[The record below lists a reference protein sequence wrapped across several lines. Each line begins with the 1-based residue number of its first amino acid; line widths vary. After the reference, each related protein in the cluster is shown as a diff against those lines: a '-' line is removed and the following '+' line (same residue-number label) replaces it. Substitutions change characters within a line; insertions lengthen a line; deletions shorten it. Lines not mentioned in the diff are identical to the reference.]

1 MENQSERS
9 RKELQPTGKR
19 SRKAKKKDELTQA
32 IRKSAK
38 ESLKIKGHHYTVET
52 IQLSVQQVIESEN
65 SYRGVATTMK
75 LLSQSF
81 LSQTPHYSSI
91 KKWVGRIGL
100 TELKREKEKR
110 KDWIFIVDLTLEL
123 GREKAIVI
131 YGISEQVWRE
141 KVLEEGRGLKHT
153 DGEILEI
160 KITEIATGEWI
171 KKTLEDLTIKTGIPR
186 QILGDHGSNLKKGIE
201 LYRKNHPEVI
211 YTYDVTHGMANL
223 LKKELVSS
231 EIYQKFLSDCRQCRQ
246 ELQQTE
252 LAFLAPPSQ
261 RSLRSLF

>member
-1 MENQSERS
+1 M
-9 RKELQPTGKR
+9 
-19 SRKAKKKDELTQA
+19 
-32 IRKSAK
+32 
-38 ESLKIKGHHYTVET
+38 
-52 IQLSVQQVIESEN
+52 IESEN

-81 LSQTPHYSSI
+81 SSQSPHYSSI
-91 KKWVGRIGL
+91 RKWVGRMGL
-100 TELKREKEKR
+100 AELKREKEKR
-110 KDWIFIVDLTLEL
+110 EDWIFIIDLTLEL

-131 YGISEQVWRE
+131 YGISEQLWQE
-141 KVLEEGRGLKHT
+141 KIWQEERGLKHT

-160 KITEIATGEWI
+160 KLTETATGEWI
-171 KKTLEDLTIKTGIPR
+171 KETLEDLTLKTGVPR

-201 LYRKNHPEVI
+201 LYRENDPEVI

-231 EIYQKFLSDCRQCRQ
+231 SVYQKFLLDCRQCRQ

-252 LAFLAPPSQ
+252 FAFLAPPSQ